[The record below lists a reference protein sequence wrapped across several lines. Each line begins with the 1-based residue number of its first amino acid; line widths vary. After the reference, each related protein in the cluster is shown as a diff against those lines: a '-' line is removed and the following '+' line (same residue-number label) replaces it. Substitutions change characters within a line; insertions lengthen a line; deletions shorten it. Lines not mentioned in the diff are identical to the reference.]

1 MEENLGLPKTA
12 WPPTYA
18 LFFGAL
24 ALLAALSLLG
34 TTALAAGLP
43 EETIAAQTELCGE
56 DCGHTHEEVFS
67 HTEHTEESLPEPEEI
82 AVPVATPL
90 LEQPEPE
97 AEQSTDTSGVIPGSG
112 IHWELNEYG
121 WLMLSGSG
129 ACPVFTSPDD
139 QPWAAVR
146 EQITQVWFED
156 MDALSIPS
164 LAYWFTGCTALTMA
178 EIPYTTPVIGAAA
191 FADCPSL
198 RQIQLYYSGTF
209 TIVPGAFSTGSL
221 TPLLGLLG
229 TMAVNQQMAFFSD
242 ALGHSAL
249 TGIGLGI
256 LLGVSSDL
264 LAMLVFGIVWALL
277 ICRIKQTGAA
287 STDTIISVFSSTS
300 VAAGV
305 LVLSMGGGFAKYSSL
320 LVGDVLAVQDS
331 DLLYLLIALVAGIAL
346 WAVMYNSL
354 LLSGISPSLARS
366 RGIHNRLVECAF
378 VVLVAVAVM
387 LAIRWVGVMLINAL
401 LILPAAAGRNL
412 ARSSRQH
419 AVYSVVIALVCGVA
433 GLICAYYLDTTAG
446 AAIVLFAAVCYA
458 ISLGIRALRK

>member
-1 MEENLGLPKTA
+1 MDAIRAFVQTLLP
-12 WPPTYA
+12 
-18 LFFGAL
+18 FEFMQFDFMVN
-24 ALLAALSLLG
+24 ALLAILL
-34 TTALAAGLP
+34 
-43 EETIAAQTELCGE
+43 
-56 DCGHTHEEVFS
+56 
-67 HTEHTEESLPEPEEI
+67 
-82 AVPVATPL
+82 
-90 LEQPEPE
+90 
-97 AEQSTDTSGVIPGSG
+97 
-112 IHWELNEYG
+112 
-121 WLMLSGSG
+121 
-129 ACPVFTSPDD
+129 
-139 QPWAAVR
+139 
-146 EQITQVWFED
+146 
-156 MDALSIPS
+156 
-164 LAYWFTGCTALTMA
+164 
-178 EIPYTTPVIGAAA
+178 
-191 FADCPSL
+191 
-198 RQIQLYYSGTF
+198 
-209 TIVPGAFSTGSL
+209 L

-378 VVLVAVAVM
+378 VVLV
-387 LAIRWVGVMLINAL
+387 NAL

-419 AVYSVVIALVCGVA
+419 AVYSVAIALVCGVA
-433 GLICAYYLDTTAG
+433 GLICAYYLDMTAG